1 MPTFKFTKKVFHV
14 SYFICFTFIFQ
25 ERMTITSSKEALKL
39 CDQNLI
45 QEI

>member
-1 MPTFKFTKKVFHV
+1 MGFA
-14 SYFICFTFIFQ
+14 FIFQ